1 MPRVAKQRVSSGFRE
16 SYKSLK
22 RKINSSTAALV
33 MRVRAHALA
42 PEATEHFLNNSGRGN
57 LER

>member
-33 MRVRAHALA
+33 IECVRTHWRLK
-42 PEATEHFLNNSGRGN
+42 PPNTF
-57 LER
+57 